1 MLNIPEA
8 AVTGSTPRKSTDNK
22 LLILLRKSTG
32 FWIILPMFLILI
44 FLIVYPY
51 FTLIYGA
58 LTDEPPRQLSFSLSA
73 LTLEK
78 FHKIFTNP
86 HFWEAL
92 GNSLI
97 TSLGGMIMAL
107 TIGVWLAWLTART
120 NVIGKKIIAIAA
132 IVPLFLPSFIGALAW
147 SFLGSPRVGIINIF
161 FSEFGLP
168 FHINIYSIWGII
180 FVFGLYYTPY
190 VYMFTSGSLNR
201 MDPALEEASAIS
213 GASNWQTTFKVTFP
227 LILPALTSSAILVY
241 ILMFEIFSVPAILG
255 QPSKLYFVPTVIYQ
269 AVRGTPPHD
278 LNLACAMGI
287 LLVVVVSFLLYIQ
300 SKILRKRSFIT
311 VTGKGLRPK
320 EVDLRWARIP
330 CLITVFLYLFV
341 AVVLP
346 YIVLIQSA
354 LRDFVYMP
362 NMAAFFSTAT
372 LSLSNIQSVLSDS
385 LFWTAMKNTI
395 VMSVSC
401 GIVGGAFY
409 LTISYMIH
417 RTKLPGRQLLD
428 YICMLPV
435 AVAGLVAGLAYLW
448 AWISLPIGIYGT
460 VWILMLAYISRF
472 TPQGLKA
479 VSSSMVQIHPE
490 LEEASRISGCNA
502 VGTLR
507 RILFPLVKPG
517 VFSAVT
523 LIMLLCV
530 RELSASIFLYT
541 TKSIVMTVLVYDL
554 WESGAWGEVAVTA
567 LCLSV
572 VLLGLVIL
580 SRIFLKSELA
590 GQK

>member
-1 MLNIPEA
+1 MSNIQEA
-8 AVTGSTPRKSTDNK
+8 ALTSPNLQKSTDNK
-22 LLILLRKSTG
+22 LLILLRKSG
-32 FWIILPMFLILI
+32 GIWIILPMFLILI

-51 FTLIYGA
+51 FTLIYGSF
-58 LTDEPPRQLSFSLSA
+58 TDEPPRQLSFSFQA

-78 FHKIFTNP
+78 YRMIFASSR
-86 HFWEAL
+86 FWNAL
-92 GNSLI
+92 GNTLI
-97 TSLGGMIMAL
+97 TSFGGMVIAL

-147 SFLGSPRVGIINIF
+147 SFLGSPRAGIINVF
-161 FSEFGLP
+161 FRELGLP
-168 FHINIYSIWGII
+168 FTINIYSIGGIM

-213 GASNWQTTFKVTFP
+213 GASNWQTTFRVTFP
-227 LILPALTSSAILVY
+227 LILPAITSSAILVY
-241 ILMFEIFSVPAILG
+241 ILMCEVFAVPAILG
-255 QPSKLYFVPTVIYQ
+255 QPSKLYFIPTVIYNSI
-269 AVRGTPPHD
+269 RGAPPHD
-278 LNLACAMGI
+278 LNLASAMGI
-287 LLVVVVSFLLYIQ
+287 LLIVVVAILLYIQ
-300 SKILRKRSFIT
+300 SRILRKRSYVT
-311 VTGKGLRPK
+311 VAGKGIRPK
-320 EVDLRWARIP
+320 EVNLRWARIP
-330 CLITVFLYLFV
+330 CFITALFYLLV

-354 LRDFVYMP
+354 VRDYIYFP
-362 NMAAFFSTAT
+362 DIAAFFSTAT
-372 LSLSNIQSVLSDS
+372 LSLENFQSVFSDS
-385 LFWTAMKNTI
+385 LFWTAMRNT
-395 VMSVSC
+395 VAMAVFC
-401 GIVGGAFY
+401 GVVGGILY
-409 LTISYMIH
+409 LIIGYMIH
-417 RTKLPGRQLLD
+417 KTKLPGRQLLT
-428 YICMLPV
+428 YICMLPI
-435 AVAGLVAGLAYLW
+435 AVAGLVKGMAYLW

-460 VWILMLAYISRF
+460 VWILILAYISRF
-472 TPQGLKA
+472 TPQGLRA

-490 LEEASRISGCNA
+490 LEEASRISGGG
-502 VGTLR
+502 VMSTIW

-523 LIMLLCV
+523 LVMLLCV
-530 RELSASIFLYT
+530 RELSTSIFLYT
-541 TKSIVMTVLVYDL
+541 SKSIVMTVLVYDL
-554 WESGAWGEVAVTA
+554 WESGQWGSVAVTA